1 VGSALALT
9 LAAALTATALSTPQ
23 ATAAP
28 AGSSDDPAEGTSKL
42 DLVGARFDQTAN
54 GALALVLRTNQ
65 PWMPSDVEPSPQQLL
80 CVYLRAIKA
89 RAPGARLCVVPM
101 PRAPSGVGLRFT
113 TLDEA
118 GNRVGIRDL
127 PTAVTRRPTIVSA
140 SLAPAQL
147 RLAAGRYAWQAR
159 SIAAGVEDRLPDAGE
174 IPLRITRA
182 SAPPA
187 PPRCFGAASR
197 DPRRLCRN
205 PLLLR
210 TVIPAPGDAPL
221 AQNSPCTPLQRD
233 GVLSPCEF
241 GVPAADARAT
251 VALIGDSH
259 AAHWRAALEVVAQK
273 RRWRGIS
280 ITRSGCPYS
289 RAAIQLEKP
298 ARLPDCLAWNEQLPR
313 WLARHPEI
321 HTVFVSQHIA
331 GRVRVGSARNALAAK
346 MAGLRAA
353 WRATPASVT
362 RIVVIRDT
370 PLVGLQTLDC
380 VRRAR
385 STLRDASRVCALPR
399 RIVLAVDPAFVAAQR
414 LRSRR
419 VRAID
424 MTRFLCDKRRCF
436 TVVGGALVYK
446 DGQHLTDTFA
456 TTLGPYLLRAFDEA

>member
-1 VGSALALT
+1 VVRLALVAA
-9 LAAALTATALSTPQ
+9 LIAAALCASGAGADALP
-23 ATAAP
+23 
-28 AGSSDDPAEGTSKL
+28 GGSDDRAEGASKL
-42 DLVGARFDQTAN
+42 DLVGARLVQTA
-54 GALALVLRTNQ
+54 GGQLALVLRTNG
-65 PWMPSDVEPSPQQLL
+65 PWMPSDVDPSPTQLL
-80 CVYLRAIKA
+80 CVFLRSLKS
-89 RAPGARLCVVPM
+89 RAPGARLCVVPQ
-101 PRAPSGVGLRFT
+101 PRASSGVGLRFT
-113 TLDEA
+113 TLDA
-118 GNRVGIRDL
+118 SGNRVGIRDL
-127 PTAVTRRPTIVSA
+127 PTVVTRRPRMVSA
-140 SLAPAQL
+140 IVEPAQL
-147 RLAAGRYAWQAR
+147 RLSPGRYGWQAR
-159 SIAAGVEDRLPDAGE
+159 SISAGVEDRLPDGGE
-174 IPLRITRA
+174 VPLRIARA
-182 SAPPA
+182 SAPPV

-205 PLLLR
+205 PLLRR
-210 TVIPAPGDAPL
+210 TVLPSPRDAPL

-289 RAAIQLEKP
+289 RAAIELEKP
-298 ARLPDCLAWNEQLPR
+298 ARLPDCLAWNAQLPR

-321 HTVFVSQHIA
+321 RTVFISQHIA
-331 GRVRVGSARNALAAK
+331 GRVRVGTARNALAAK

-353 WRATPASVT
+353 WRALPASVT
-362 RIVVIRDT
+362 QIVVIRDT

-385 STLRDASRVCALPR
+385 AALRDASRLCALPR
-399 RIVLAVDPAFVAAQR
+399 RLVLAVDPAIVAAHR

-424 MTRFLCDKRRCF
+424 MTPFLCNKRRCF

-456 TTLGPYLLRAFDEA
+456 TSLGPYLLRAFDEA